1 MKLKLME
8 TLERMFT
15 AAAFAEA
22 GEQETA
28 RRLLE
33 EAGSDAGLVGRTP
46 PLPVSKVLQQ
56 ISAY

>member
-28 RRLLE
+28 SRLLE
-33 EAGSDAGLVGRTP
+33 QTGNDAGSVGRTP
-46 PLPVSKVLQQ
+46 PLPGSTVLQQ
-56 ISAY
+56 VRAH